1 MLLSKLAMLLS
12 VPVPGPPSTAVSRR
26 LSAVTNGGESVA
38 IGGG

>member
-12 VPVPGPPSTAVSRR
+12 EPVLGRTIDGGE
-26 LSAVTNGGESVA
+26 SAVIGRGESVA